1 MTVGVTDLAKSMNI
15 SSKPIFKD
23 IFIARN
29 KIKLSGTSSTDTDFA
44 VLGLESFPNDILPE
58 KAG

>member
-1 MTVGVTDLAKSMNI
+1 MTVGDLAKSMNI

-23 IFIARN
+23 FIFIARN
-29 KIKLSGTSSTDTDFA
+29 KIKSSGTSSTDTDLA